1 MKAVTTATTTVV
13 MIVINS
19 LNYNFP
25 SYNSYTSPE
34 HDSSR
39 ENS

>member
-19 LNYNFP
+19 LNYNFS
-25 SYNSYTSPE
+25 SYNSYTSE